1 MQHVTHTHTHTHTHT
16 RCGVI
21 MRKCDPWN
29 LEHALSMLQTEV
41 D

>member
-1 MQHVTHTHTHTHTHT
+1 MQYVTHT

-29 LEHALSMLQTEV
+29 MEHAHSMLQTEV